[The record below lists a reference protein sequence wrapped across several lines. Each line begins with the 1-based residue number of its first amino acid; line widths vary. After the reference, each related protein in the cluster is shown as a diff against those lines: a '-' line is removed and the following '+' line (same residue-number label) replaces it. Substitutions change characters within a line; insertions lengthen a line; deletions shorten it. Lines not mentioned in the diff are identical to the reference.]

1 MGIWYVK
8 KMSQE
13 EEAIKAEKLPLTVKK
28 LLVKAKEILLLPTIK
43 EIDNRT
49 IVILP
54 IKIKKNITEK
64 QQEKLARKIAKHMY
78 DKSNQNI
85 VLSKELELPILK
97 NTLFS
102 NNCNLLDGRWLFS
115 YLTPQIIQYVSERQE
130 KTSQMLEV
138 SIMVNDNKEQIL
150 KNIIKIAQKLKMLNI
165 ITNNIE
171 KFRKIEEYLYKNMG
185 IVVRITNNRKKALLK
200 SNLIIN
206 YDFPEEA
213 INKYILPKKAIIVN
227 ISEKISIASK
237 RFSGINSNFYRISL
251 PEKYRKWFAEN
262 NMDSSFDEAIL
273 YESVLYKKSSYE
285 SICKEIEENGSKIK
299 YLVGNNGN
307 ICEEEYKILQ

>member
-78 DKSNQNI
+78 DKPNQNI

-138 SIMVNDNKEQIL
+138 SIMVNDTRHFWKCQGMKGVI
-150 KNIIKIAQKLKMLNI
+150 
-165 ITNNIE
+165 
-171 KFRKIEEYLYKNMG
+171 FR
-185 IVVRITNNRKKALLK
+185 
-200 SNLIIN
+200 N
-206 YDFPEEA
+206 YSTTFSVFV
-213 INKYILPKKAIIVN
+213 YILAIILPN
-227 ISEKISIASK
+227 
-237 RFSGINSNFYRISL
+237 FSQINRNYRINPL
-251 PEKYRKWFAEN
+251 GLF
-262 NMDSSFDEAIL
+262 
-273 YESVLYKKSSYE
+273 
-285 SICKEIEENGSKIK
+285 
-299 YLVGNNGN
+299 
-307 ICEEEYKILQ
+307 